1 MVRVGVGVGVGVRE
15 GSSDSGCGYEIVSGL
30 VRLASVRG
38 RVVGPRTSEFI
49 FEFVDAGSEVG
60 STVCSVGVSG
70 RGAIWK
76 SDGCVARRGKIVECP
91 RGWWEYG
98 GRL

>member
-1 MVRVGVGVGVGVRE
+1 MGVRE
-15 GSSDSGCGYEIVSGL
+15 GSSESGCGYEIVSGL
-30 VRLASVRG
+30 VRLTSVRG

-60 STVCSVGVSG
+60 STVCSVGVSE
-70 RGAIWK
+70 RGTVWK
-76 SDGCVARRGKIVECP
+76 NDGSATRSGKIVGCP

-98 GRL
+98 G